1 MGALLSLVV
10 GVLAL
15 RRLRADYLALV
26 MLVVSQIAV
35 NVVQNQNSL
44 FNGSAGLSLV
54 PEPLADVVHL
64 APLSLAY
71 QWFYAGLTGVI
82 CLIVYFFVHQ
92 ITGSPLG
99 RVLRAIRDN
108 EQAAAACGKNVFVL
122 RMFAFMA
129 GGAIAAIS
137 GAILVMF
144 IGTWAPAAWLYPET
158 FVLLGAVV
166 IGGSGNNFG
175 VMVGALLVPVAFLE
189 APRYLPPIQG
199 SPKLI
204 KPLEWIVTA
213 LLMLLFLW
221 FRPEGIVP
229 ERRRWFPGRAL
240 RSATRRTAATRF
252 LHQAMSR
259 CSGNRSSALVRRRP
273 RGGWA
278 SFVVRQGTITG
289 LIGPNGAGKST
300 AIGMIAGAILPTGA
314 RSCSPIGQ
322 RHGSR
327 PLGGPARDSVHSNR
341 KRVRRMTVLENLL
354 VAAPGQH
361 GESLSGGVPGER
373 YWRRE
378 EGAQVEQARGLM
390 RRFSMAE
397 QDDEYAGELSGG
409 QKRLVEIGRAMM
421 ARPGCCCWTSR
432 WRGSIRRWPRRSP
445 PSSRSYGTAA

>member
-1 MGALLSLVV
+1 MSTAYQFYISSLLIYFGVNVLACWGLNLQIGVTGIINFAFVLFQAAGAYTAAVLTLGPAISPADGGFQSYIGGANLPFPLPLLAAALVGALLSLVV

-54 PEPLADVVHL
+54 PEPLADFVHL

-108 EQAAAACGKNVFVL
+108 EQAAVACGKNVFVL
-122 RMFAFMA
+122 RMFAFMT

-137 GAILVMF
+137 GAMLVMF

-166 IGGSGNNFG
+166 IGGSGNNLG

-189 APRYLPPIQG
+189 APRYLPPIPG
-199 SPKLI
+199 HPELI
-204 KPLEWIVTA
+204 EPLEWIITA

-229 ERRRWFPGRAL
+229 ERRRRFSARA
-240 RSATRRTAATRF
+240 
-252 LHQAMSR
+252 
-259 CSGNRSSALVRRRP
+259 V
-273 RGGWA
+273 
-278 SFVVRQGTITG
+278 
-289 LIGPNGAGKST
+289 
-300 AIGMIAGAILPTGA
+300 
-314 RSCSPIGQ
+314 
-322 RHGSR
+322 
-327 PLGGPARDSVHSNR
+327 PARDLR
-341 KRVRRMTVLENLL
+341 
-354 VAAPGQH
+354 
-361 GESLSGGVPGER
+361 ES
-373 YWRRE
+373 
-378 EGAQVEQARGLM
+378 A
-390 RRFSMAE
+390 
-397 QDDEYAGELSGG
+397 
-409 QKRLVEIGRAMM
+409 
-421 ARPGCCCWTSR
+421 
-432 WRGSIRRWPRRSP
+432 
-445 PSSRSYGTAA
+445 